1 MVTRSSLQLGT
12 SLRPVFAE
20 RRKLARRAINRV
32 AQFHTDDGSLPRSCM
47 ITDISEGGARL
58 YSETD
63 MPDRFTLS
71 VSGDVAA
78 RRDCRIVWRLGR
90 ELGVEFVDR
99 AGR

>member
-1 MVTRSSLQLGT
+1 
-12 SLRPVFAE
+12 
-20 RRKLARRAINRV
+20 
-32 AQFHTDDGSLPRSCM
+32 M

-58 YSETD
+58 YSEID

-71 VSGDVAA
+71 VTGDGGEA
-78 RRDCRIVWRLGR
+78 RRGCRIVWRLGR